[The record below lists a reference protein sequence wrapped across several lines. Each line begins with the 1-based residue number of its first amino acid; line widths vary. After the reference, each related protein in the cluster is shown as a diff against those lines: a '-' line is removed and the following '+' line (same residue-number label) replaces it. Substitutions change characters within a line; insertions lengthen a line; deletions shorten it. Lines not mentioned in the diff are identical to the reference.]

1 MYEVWAQVVEHLSGM
16 WRFRWR
22 ALAVAW
28 FLALGG
34 WAWVYA
40 LPNVYSASARV
51 HVDTESS
58 LRPLLR
64 GLAVETNI
72 QDQLAFMTRALLSRP
87 QLEKVARETDLD
99 LRAHTPREMETIIE
113 DLQRKILIS
122 GEGRS
127 SIYTIS
133 YEDPDRKLAQRIV
146 QTLLDTFVETSLGD
160 KRNDSTSAQRFL
172 EDQIKDYEQR
182 LDQAEDRLADF
193 KKKHVGMMPDDGGDY
208 YARLQKE
215 NETLESLRA
224 DLRLAQDR
232 RDQLEGQIDGEEA
245 VFGIVQPASNGTTM
259 TIDTKIAEYEQQ
271 LADLRLRFTDKHPDI
286 QTLESTIARLKKQRE
301 QEMASIEGARAATPG
316 LEMNPVY
323 QKLRMALTEADL
335 EVTTLKGKFA
345 DQQQRVNAL
354 KRAVDTVPEVEAELK
369 RLNRDYDVTK
379 KQHDELLGRLE
390 SARLSEQAEQ
400 SDDDIKFK
408 VIDPPVAALL
418 PVAPNRPL
426 FLSIVLMAAL
436 GAGGGLAFLQNQLSP
451 VFTSRRRLAELTR
464 VPVLGTVSFVQTA
477 GQRVHAR
484 VSAVAFGGGLMALV
498 AAFALTVF
506 LQEQGVRLAQALLS
520 GQLL

>member
-22 ALAVAW
+22 ALMVAW
-28 FLALGG
+28 FLALAG

-64 GLAVETNI
+64 GLAVESNI
-72 QDQLAFMTRALLSRP
+72 QDQLAFMTRALLARP

-113 DLQRKILIS
+113 DLQTKIVIS

-133 YEDPDRKLAQRIV
+133 YEDPDRKLAQRVV

-182 LDQAEDRLADF
+182 LNEAEDRLAEF

-208 YARLQKE
+208 YERLQKE
-215 NETLESLRA
+215 NQTLESLRA
-224 DLRLAQDR
+224 DLRLAQER
-232 RDQLEGQIDGEEA
+232 RDQLQGQIDGEEA
-245 VFGIVQPASNGTTM
+245 VFGVVQAPANGTTM
-259 TIDTKIAEYEQQ
+259 SLDTKIAEYEAQ
-271 LADLRLRFTDKHPDI
+271 LSDLRLRFTDKHPDI
-286 QTLESTIARLKKQRE
+286 QALEATITRLKKQRA
-301 QEMASIEGARAATPG
+301 QEVASITNARTATPG
-316 LEMNPVY
+316 LEQNRVY
-323 QKLRMALTEADL
+323 QDLRMQLTQAEL
-335 EVTTLKGKFA
+335 ELTTLKGKVG
-345 DQQQRVNAL
+345 DQQQRVAEL

-379 KQHDELLGRLE
+379 KQHDELLSRLE

-418 PVAPNRPL
+418 PVAPNRPM
-426 FLSIVLMAAL
+426 FLSIVLVAAL
-436 GAGGGLAFLQNQLSP
+436 AAGGGLAFLQNQLSP

-464 VPVLGTVSFVQTA
+464 VPVLGTVSLVQTA
-477 GQRVHAR
+477 RQRVTAR
-484 VSAVAFGGGLMALV
+484 VSAVAFGGGLLALV
-498 AAFALTVF
+498 AVFALSVF
-506 LQEQGVRLAQALLS
+506 LQEQGVRIAQALLS